1 MIISLQRLPVAG
13 LRFAHQYQPGELD
26 VSAHEFE
33 ITEPPQIAGLVR
45 QSGMDVHLTGTLK
58 TALVVPCDRCLQD
71 VPFQIE
77 QDLKLVYVPLEAE
90 RAAKSET
97 ELHEDDLEF
106 SYYENDEL
114 DVDQL
119 IREQLELA
127 LPARVL
133 CREDCCGLCAQCGTN
148 LNLETCQ
155 CTAPGDPRWQALA
168 ELKDKLEQND

>member
-1 MIISLQRLPVAG
+1 MGCEEEVGGSVARPGSASVIRHRQRRARCAATVREIRGTQCGRSLRELKIQPSASRLDTQ
-13 LRFAHQYQPGELD
+13 AHRWLQSHQLGAD
-26 VSAHEFE
+26 V
-33 ITEPPQIAGLVR
+33 R
-45 QSGMDVHLTGTLK
+45 
-58 TALVVPCDRCLQD
+58 
-71 VPFQIE
+71 
-77 QDLKLVYVPLEAE
+77 E

-97 ELHEDDLEF
+97 ELHENDLEF

-114 DVDQL
+114 DTDQL

-133 CREDCCGLCAQCGTN
+133 CREDCRGLCAQCGTN

-155 CTAPGDPRWQALA
+155 CTAPVDPRWQALA